1 MGTELTAA
9 LSRGLEG
16 MACRPHAGR
25 VERSERPV
33 CPSLKVGSWPAP
45 PVRVRAGQQLVSSGT
60 TGGRAADFGTPPNLK
75 FSFLA
80 VLLLASPGHN
90 QSLPNARFSSTNLQL
105 AFAVRHQQG
114 LVKPSPARAQ

>member
-80 VLLLASPGHN
+80 VLLLTGPGHF
-90 QSLPNARFSSTNLQL
+90 RSSIGQK
-105 AFAVRHQQG
+105 FATPMTGIKVQM
-114 LVKPSPARAQ
+114 P